1 MGLSFG
7 QVGALAAGAVTLTL
21 ANSIT
26 IEPAIAQSGLA
37 VPGTRGESS
46 SSQPRSSQATLL
58 FVNPSQGQDQ
68 PNGGTEANPLQ
79 TITYALSRARANT
92 VIMLS
97 PGTYSR
103 ASGEQFPL
111 RLRSGVT
118 LYGNPQ
124 QQGQGV
130 IIHGGDRFETDYGSQ
145 QAALIGVDGSGVNG
159 VTVSDPQGHGIWLE
173 SGRLW
178 VVNSTLRDN
187 GNQGVAMAP
196 QAEALSQN
204 NRFVNNRGGNIGRL
218 RSPQT
223 PSHRAER
230 TAPRASQ
237 DPGRDSVEVLSWGN
251 ASAFQMRQRSRS
263 SDHTK
268 PQVPQLAHRPNPSYQ
283 PPTPSRPIPSAG
295 DLPPLPVPDG
305 NPPVGDRGHL
315 PLPATTALSNQPGA
329 PPAPPSYAS
338 ANVPPTRLQFRITVI
353 PRTNSDLQ
361 LVQVLM
367 PDALT
372 LRRRDGSITQ
382 SAAFRHRNQAE
393 AVLAELQRNGLSASL
408 QSLDVNN

>member
-26 IEPAIAQSGLA
+26 IEPAIAQSGIA

-46 SSQPRSSQATLL
+46 PSQPRSSQATLL

-79 TITYALSRARANT
+79 TITYALSRARTNT

-130 IIHGGDRFETDYGSQ
+130 IIHGGDGIETAYGSQ
-145 QAALIGVDGSGVNG
+145 QAALVGVDGSGVNG
-159 VTVSDPQGHGIWLE
+159 VTVSYPQGHGIWLD

-178 VVNSTLRDN
+178 IVNSTFRDN
-187 GNQGVAMAP
+187 GNQGVAIAP

-204 NRFVNNRGGNIGRL
+204 NRFVNNQGGNIGRL
-218 RSPQT
+218 RAPQ
-223 PSHRAER
+223 PS
-230 TAPRASQ
+230 
-237 DPGRDSVEVLSWGN
+237 GRQANRPTREPETEGHDAVEVLSWGN
-251 ASAFQMRQRSRS
+251 ASAFAMRQRSPS
-263 SDHTK
+263 PDGSK
-268 PQVPQLAHRPNPSYQ
+268 PQVPQLAHRPSPSYQ

-295 DLPPLPVPDG
+295 DLPSLPVPDG

-315 PLPATTALSNQPGA
+315 PLPATSALSNAAGA
-329 PPAPPSYAS
+329 PPPPPTYAS
-338 ANVPPTRLQFRITVI
+338 ANIPPTRLQFRITVI
-353 PRTNSDLQ
+353 PRNNSDLQ